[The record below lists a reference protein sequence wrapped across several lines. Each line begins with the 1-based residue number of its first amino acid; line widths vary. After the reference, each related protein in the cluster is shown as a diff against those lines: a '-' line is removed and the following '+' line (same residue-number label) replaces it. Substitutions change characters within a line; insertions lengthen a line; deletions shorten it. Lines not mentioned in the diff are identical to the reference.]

1 MISGI
6 IFITIKL
13 LTGELRPFL
22 VLENVNQLVSVGS
35 NLTFPSGHTTSAFAF
50 ATSIAL
56 IYKVKIKNFS
66 FNSGWIVYP
75 IAIFMGISR
84 IYVGVHYPFDVLIG
98 AFIGF
103 LSAYIVVKLG
113 DKYLKENIYS
123 LRITVAVMI
132 IVTIYLNFIY
142 GDV

>member
-1 MISGI
+1 M
-6 IFITIKL
+6 TIKL

-22 VLENVNQLVSVGS
+22 VLENVHQLASVGS
-35 NLTFPSGHTTSAFAF
+35 PLTFPSGHTTSAFAF

-56 IYKVKIKNFS
+56 IYKIKIKNFS

-103 LSAYIVVKLG
+103 LSAYVVVKLG
-113 DKYLKENIYS
+113 DKYLKENVYS
-123 LRITVAVMI
+123 LRIAVAVMLI
-132 IVTIYLNFIY
+132 IILYITFIY
-142 GDV
+142 GDI